1 MAAVA
6 TSCAHHPD
14 RPGHALCMECRQ
26 VVCEECAT
34 DWQGIN
40 YCAPCLGRRRQAPRA
55 VRAWPGQVALLLA
68 CAALAVVLTRLMAWT
83 CVLLAG
89 LL

>member
-6 TSCAHHPD
+6 MHCAHHPD
-14 RPGHALCMECRQ
+14 RPGHALCMECRR

-40 YCAPCLGRRRQAPRA
+40 YCAPCLARRRQALGAGRT
-55 VRAWPGQVALLLA
+55 WPGRLALLLA
-68 CAALAVVLTRLMAWT
+68 CAALVAVLTRLMAWT
-83 CVLLAG
+83 GVLLAG

>member
-6 TSCAHHPD
+6 TYCAHHPD
-14 RPGHALCMECRQ
+14 RPGHALCMECRR

-40 YCAPCLGRRRQAPRA
+40 YCAPCLGKRREAARA
-55 VRAWPGQVALLLA
+55 VRAWPGRVVLLLA
-68 CAALAVVLTRLMAWT
+68 CVLLAVVLTRLTAWAG
-83 CVLLAG
+83 VLVAG

>member
-14 RPGHALCMECRQ
+14 RAGHALCMDCRR

-40 YCAPCLGRRRQAPRA
+40 YCAPCLGKRRQAARA
-55 VRAWPGQVALLLA
+55 VRAWPGRVALLLA
-68 CAALAVVLTRLMAWT
+68 CAALVVILTRLMAWT
-83 CVLLAG
+83 GVLLAG
-89 LL
+89 LR

>member
-6 TSCAHHPD
+6 TRCAHHPD
-14 RPGHALCMECRQ
+14 RPGHALCMECRR
-26 VVCEECAT
+26 VVCAECAT

-40 YCAPCLGRRRQAPRA
+40 YCAPCLGKRRRAA
-55 VRAWPGQVALLLA
+55 GVVRAWPGRIVLLLA

-83 CVLLAG
+83 GVLIAG

>member
-14 RPGHALCMECRQ
+14 RPGHALCMECRR

-40 YCAPCLGRRRQAPRA
+40 YCAPCLEKRRQATRA
-55 VRAWPGQVALLLA
+55 VRAWPGRVVLVLA
-68 CAALAVVLTRLMAWT
+68 CAVLAVLLTRLTAWT
-83 CVLLAG
+83 SVLLAG